1 MAARP
6 QVYDKADWD
15 HIEALEAF
23 AAEAGRS
30 LLELA
35 IGGLASIDGIP
46 SVIAGA
52 TTPEQVRANV
62 AAGSWQL
69 TRAELDELAL
79 A

>member
-1 MAARP
+1 MNDGRLSDERLAR
-6 QVYDKADWD
+6 A
-15 HIEALEAF
+15 EELEAF
-23 AAEAGRS
+23 AAGRGHT

-52 TTPEQVRANV
+52 TKPEQVRANV

-69 TRAELDELAL
+69 SRAELDELAPL
-79 A
+79 